1 MSESLITKLE
11 QAEQGSREL
20 DVAIWH
26 FVETRFQRSDQ
37 EGWSIVPRGN
47 RTVKDDVF
55 APHYTTS
62 LDCALT
68 LVPEGQVWEVHSD
81 GYVGVYINAEAMSD
95 SEKGHVV
102 LHDAGNPVLAL
113 CIASLKARA

>member
-1 MSESLITKLE
+1 MKSLIAKLE

-26 FVETRFQRSDQ
+26 LVETRFQRSDQ
-37 EGWSIVPRGN
+37 EGWSVVPRGN

-55 APHYTTS
+55 APSYTTS

-68 LVPEGQVWEVHSD
+68 LFKEKPETIST
-81 GYVGVYINAEAMSD
+81 
-95 SEKGHVV
+95 
-102 LHDAGNPVLAL
+102 DA
-113 CIASLKARA
+113 LKACVEAFRR